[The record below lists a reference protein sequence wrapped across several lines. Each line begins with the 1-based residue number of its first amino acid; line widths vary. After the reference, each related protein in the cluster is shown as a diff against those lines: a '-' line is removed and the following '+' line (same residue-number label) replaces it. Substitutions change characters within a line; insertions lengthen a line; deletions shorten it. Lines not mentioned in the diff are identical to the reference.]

1 MSKNISN
8 LSGRIGLK
16 DNLFK
21 QISENTLS
29 DNPQD
34 IKEIAKKHNLGVST
48 LHGAESFYE
57 FLRPSHREKKA
68 FVCNGSACMC
78 AGTQDKLKDKLKEK
92 LGDDKVG
99 EMFCLGHCYENHAF
113 HYDGEN
119 YAGKDIEK
127 IDQIL
132 KGEEIKQ
139 EKFFSKSFATTS
151 FLMDDKLS
159 STDQFKDQLSK
170 FLKSDKKEIVKSLLD
185 SNLTGR
191 GGAGFPTGMKWD
203 FCSKAK
209 GDKKYVICNADEGD
223 SGAFSDRYLL
233 EDQPLKVIFGMVMCG
248 FVIGSDEGVLYIRGE
263 YPKSIEALNGSI
275 NELKKLGLLGE
286 NILGTDFSF
295 DLGICIG
302 QGAYI
307 CGEETALIASIEAI
321 NGSINE
327 LKKLGLLGENIL
339 GTNFS
344 FDLGI
349 CIGQGAYICGEETAL
364 IASIEGR
371 RAEVDVRP
379 PFPVTEGLYKKPTV
393 VNNVETLAAATGI
406 LINGSEKFSSI
417 GNKKSAGTKLVCLD
431 SFFNN
436 PGVYEIDMG
445 TPMKKIFNEIGGGYK
460 EPLKAFQIGG
470 PLGGVVPLSEIENL
484 NLDFQ
489 EFTAKGFML
498 GHASVVSIPKDFSMA
513 EYIHHL
519 FEFSAEESCG
529 KCFPGRL
536 GSYRGKE
543 MFDQAKKKTAKIP
556 LKLLEEL
563 LVTMKK
569 GCLCALCGAIP
580 TPIQNILKYFGDE
593 MKNDMVK
600 DN

>member
-1 MSKNISN
+1 VSKNISN

-21 QISENTLS
+21 KISENSLS
-29 DNPQD
+29 SSPKD
-34 IKEIAKKHNLGVST
+34 IKDIAKEYNLGVST

-78 AGTQDKLKDKLKEK
+78 AGTQEKLKETLKSK

-99 EMFCLGHCYENHAF
+99 EMFCLGHCYENKAF

-119 YAGKDIEK
+119 YAGNDIEK
-127 IDQIL
+127 IDQII
-132 KGEEIKQ
+132 KGEKINQDKY
-139 EKFFSKSFATTS
+139 FSKSFASTS

-159 STDQFKDQLSK
+159 TIEKFKDHLDVV
-170 FLKSDKKEIVKSLLD
+170 LKKDKKEIIQSLLN

-203 FCSKAK
+203 FCSKAP

-248 FVIGSDEGVLYIRGE
+248 YVIGSNEGVLYIRGE
-263 YPKSIEALNGSI
+263 YPKSIEA
-275 NELKKLGLLGE
+275 
-286 NILGTDFSF
+286 
-295 DLGICIG
+295 
-302 QGAYI
+302 
-307 CGEETALIASIEAI
+307 I
-321 NGSINE
+321 NGCINQ
-327 LKKLGLLGENIL
+327 LKQEGLLGENIL

-344 FDLGI
+344 FDLNI

-393 VNNVETLAAATGI
+393 VNNVETLAAAAGI
-406 LINGSEKFSSI
+406 LLNGAEKFSAI

-436 PGVYEIDMG
+436 PGIYEIEMG
-445 TPMKKIFNEIGGGYK
+445 TPMKKIFEEIGGGYK
-460 EPLKAFQIGG
+460 EPVKAFQIGG
-470 PLGGVVPLSEIENL
+470 PLGGVVPLSEIDNL

-498 GHASVVSIPKDFSMA
+498 GHASVVSIPKDFPMT

-543 MFDQAKKKTAKIP
+543 MFDQFKNKTAKIP
-556 LKLLEEL
+556 LKLLNEL
-563 LVTMKK
+563 LVTMQK

-580 TPIQNILKYFGDE
+580 TPIMNILKYFGDE

>member
-8 LSGRIGLK
+8 LSGKVGLK
-16 DNLFK
+16 YNLFQK
-21 QISENTLS
+21 IS
-29 DNPQD
+29 DNVLKNHPKD
-34 IKEIAKKHNLGVST
+34 NKEIANEYNLGVST
-48 LHGAESFYE
+48 VYGAESFYE
-57 FLRPSHREKKA
+57 FLRPAHRKKKA

-78 AGTQDKLKDKLKEK
+78 AGTQDKLKQTLKEK

-99 EMFCLGHCYENHAF
+99 VMFCLGHCYENNAF
-113 HYDGEN
+113 HYNGDN

-132 KGEEIKQ
+132 KGEKIKQ
-139 EKFFSKSFATTS
+139 DKFFSKSYASTS

-159 STDQFKDQLSK
+159 SINQVKDQLTK
-170 FLKSDKKEIVKSLLD
+170 FLKIDKKEIIKSILD

-203 FCSKAK
+203 FCSREKVK
-209 GDKKYVICNADEGD
+209 KKYVICNADEGD

-233 EDQPLKVIFGMVMCG
+233 EDQPLKVLFAMIICG
-248 FVIGSDEGVLYIRGE
+248 YVIGSDEGVLYIRGE
-263 YPKSIEALNGSI
+263 YPKSIEAINGSI
-275 NELKKLGLLGE
+275 NELKKAGLLGE
-286 NILGTDFSF
+286 NILGTGFSF
-295 DLGICIG
+295 DI
-302 QGAYI
+302 Y
-307 CGEETALIASIEAI
+307 
-321 NGSINE
+321 
-327 LKKLGLLGENIL
+327 
-339 GTNFS
+339 
-344 FDLGI
+344 I

-393 VNNVETLAAATGI
+393 VNNVETLAAVTGI
-406 LINGSEKFSSI
+406 LINGADKFAAI

-431 SFFNN
+431 SFFKN

-460 EPLKAFQIGG
+460 EPVKAFQIGG
-470 PLGGVVPLSEIENL
+470 PLGGVVPLSEIDNL

-489 EFTAKGFML
+489 EFSAKGFML
-498 GHASVVSIPKDFSMA
+498 GHASVVSIPKDFPMV

-543 MFDQAKKKTAKIP
+543 MFDQVMKKTAKIP
-556 LKLLEEL
+556 MQLLNDLLK
-563 LVTMKK
+563 TMQK

-580 TPIQNILKYFGDE
+580 TPIMNILKYFSNE
-593 MKNDMVK
+593 MKNDISA
-600 DN
+600 

>member
-16 DNLFK
+16 NNLFHK
-21 QISENTLS
+21 ISERSLKS
-29 DNPQD
+29 KDSAGM
-34 IKEIAKKHNLGVST
+34 KEIANEYKLGVST
-48 LHGAESFYE
+48 IHGAESFYE

-78 AGTQDKLKDKLKEK
+78 AGTQEPLKKKLQDKL
-92 LGDDKVG
+92 GSDKVG
-99 EMFCLGHCYENHAF
+99 EMFCLGYCYENNAF

-119 YAGKDIEK
+119 YAGNDINK
-127 IDQIL
+127 IDDII
-132 KGEEIKQ
+132 KGKSIIQ
-139 EKFFSKSFATTS
+139 EKFVSKSYATTS

-159 STDQFKDQLSK
+159 DLNKFKDHLGK
-170 FLKSDKKEIVKSLLD
+170 FLKKDKEEIIKSLLL

-209 GDKKYVICNADEGD
+209 SEKKYVICNADEGD

-233 EDQPLKVIFGMVMCG
+233 EDQPLKVIFGMVICG
-248 FVIGSDEGVLYIRGE
+248 YVIGGNEGVLYIRGE
-263 YPKSIEALNGSI
+263 YPKSIEALNASI
-275 NELKKLGLLGE
+275 NALKEAGLLGE
-286 NILGTDFSF
+286 KILGTDFCF
-295 DLGICIG
+295 DL
-302 QGAYI
+302 
-307 CGEETALIASIEAI
+307 
-321 NGSINE
+321 N
-327 LKKLGLLGENIL
+327 
-339 GTNFS
+339 
-344 FDLGI
+344 I

-393 VNNVETLAAATGI
+393 VNNVETLAAAAGI
-406 LINGSEKFSSI
+406 LLNGAEKFSSI

-436 PGVYEIDMG
+436 PGVYEIDMC
-445 TPMKKIFNEIGGGYK
+445 TPMKKIFYDIGGGLNK
-460 EPLKAFQIGG
+460 PVKAFQIGG
-470 PLGGVVPLSEIENL
+470 PLGGVVPTQEIENL

-489 EFTAKGFML
+489 EFTKAGFML
-498 GHASVVSIPKDFSMA
+498 GHASVVSIPSNFNMID
-513 EYIHHL
+513 YIHHL

-543 MFDQAKKKTAKIP
+543 MFDQVKNKSAKIP
-556 LKLLEEL
+556 LKLLNDL
-563 LVTMKK
+563 LITMKK

-580 TPIQNILKYFGDE
+580 TPIMNILKYFGDE
-593 MKNDMVK
+593 VK
-600 DN
+600 DDIVKEN

>member
-8 LSGRIGLK
+8 LSGKVGLK
-16 DNLFK
+16 YNLFQK
-21 QISENTLS
+21 IS
-29 DNPQD
+29 DNVLNNHPKDNKD
-34 IKEIAKKHNLGVST
+34 IANEYNLGVST
-48 LHGAESFYE
+48 VYGAESFYE
-57 FLRPSHREKKA
+57 FLRPAHREKKA

-78 AGTQDKLKDKLKEK
+78 SGTQDKLKETLREK
-92 LGDDKVG
+92 LGKDKVG
-99 EMFCLGHCYENHAF
+99 TMFCLGYCYENNAF
-113 HYDGEN
+113 HYNGEN

-127 IDQIL
+127 IDQII
-132 KGEEIKQ
+132 KGEKIQQDKY
-139 EKFFSKSFATTS
+139 FSKSYATTS
-151 FLMDDKLS
+151 FLMDDKLLS
-159 STDQFKDQLSK
+159 ISQVREQLTK
-170 FLKSDKKEIVKSLLD
+170 FLKTDKKEIIKTILD

-203 FCSKAK
+203 FCSREKVK
-209 GDKKYVICNADEGD
+209 KKYVICNADEGD

-233 EDQPLKVIFGMVMCG
+233 EDQPLKVLFAMIICG
-248 FVIGSDEGVLYIRGE
+248 YVIGGDEGVLYIRGE
-263 YPKSIEALNGSI
+263 YPKSIEAINGSI
-275 NELKKLGLLGE
+275 NELKKAGLLGE
-286 NILGTDFSF
+286 NILGTGFSF
-295 DLGICIG
+295 DI
-302 QGAYI
+302 Y
-307 CGEETALIASIEAI
+307 
-321 NGSINE
+321 
-327 LKKLGLLGENIL
+327 
-339 GTNFS
+339 
-344 FDLGI
+344 I

-393 VNNVETLAAATGI
+393 VNNVETLAAVTGI
-406 LINGSEKFSSI
+406 LINGADKFAAI

-431 SFFNN
+431 SFFKN

-460 EPLKAFQIGG
+460 EPVKAFQIGG
-470 PLGGVVPLSEIENL
+470 PLGGVDPLSEIDNL

-489 EFTAKGFML
+489 EFSAKGFML
-498 GHASVVSIPKDFSMA
+498 GHASVVSIPKDFPMV

-543 MFDQAKKKTAKIP
+543 MFDQVKNKTAKIP
-556 LKLLEEL
+556 MQLLNDLLK
-563 LVTMKK
+563 TMQK

-580 TPIQNILKYFGDE
+580 TPINNILKYFSSE
-593 MKNDMVK
+593 MKNDISA
-600 DN
+600 

>member
-16 DNLFK
+16 NNLFQK
-21 QISENTLS
+21 ISERSLASTN
-29 DNPQD
+29 DNGM
-34 IKEIAKKHNLGVST
+34 KEIADQYNVGVST
-48 LHGAESFYE
+48 IHGAESFYE

-78 AGTQDKLKDKLKEK
+78 AGTQGPLKKKLQEK
-92 LGDDKVG
+92 LGENKVG

-119 YAGKDIEK
+119 YAGKDINK
-127 IDQIL
+127 IDEII
-132 KGEEIKQ
+132 KGKEIKQ
-139 EKFFSKSFATTS
+139 EKFFSKSYAKTS

-159 STDQFKDQLSK
+159 NLDQFKQLFEK
-170 FLKSDKKEIVKSLLD
+170 VIKIDTKEIIKSLLD

-203 FCSKAK
+203 FCGKEKSE
-209 GDKKYVICNADEGD
+209 KKYVVCNADEGD

-233 EDQPLKVIFGMVMCG
+233 EDQPLKVLFGMVICG
-248 FVIGSDEGVLYIRGE
+248 YVIGSNEGVLYIRGE
-263 YPKSIEALNGSI
+263 YPKSIEAINGSI
-275 NELKKLGLLGE
+275 NSLKEAGLLGE
-286 NILGTDFSF
+286 NILGTSFSF
-295 DLGICIG
+295 DL
-302 QGAYI
+302 
-307 CGEETALIASIEAI
+307 
-321 NGSINE
+321 N
-327 LKKLGLLGENIL
+327 
-339 GTNFS
+339 
-344 FDLGI
+344 I

-406 LINGSEKFSSI
+406 LIHGADKFSSI

-436 PGVYEIDMG
+436 PGVYEIDMC
-445 TPMKKIFNEIGGGYK
+445 TPMKNIFNDIGGGFK
-460 EPLKAFQIGG
+460 EAVKALQIGG
-470 PLGGVVPLSEIENL
+470 PLGGVVPLTEAEKL

-489 EFTAKGFML
+489 EFREAGFML
-498 GHASVVSIPKDFSMA
+498 GHGSIVSIPKDFPMV

-543 MFDQAKKKTAKIP
+543 MFDQFKNKSAKIP
-556 LKLLEEL
+556 LKLLNEL
-563 LVTMKK
+563 LVTMQK

-580 TPIQNILKYFGDE
+580 TPIMNILKYFGDE
-593 MKNDMVK
+593 LKNDIVK

>member
-1 MSKNISN
+1 VSKNISN

-21 QISENTLS
+21 QISENSLS
-29 DNPQD
+29 KKPKD
-34 IKEIAKKHNLGVST
+34 ITEIAKKHNLGVST

-78 AGTQDKLKDKLKEK
+78 AGTQGPLKEKLKKK

-99 EMFCLGHCYENHAF
+99 EMFCLGYCYENHAF
-113 HYDGEN
+113 HYDGQN
-119 YAGKDIEK
+119 YAGNDINK
-127 IDQIL
+127 IDDIISGNDL
-132 KGEEIKQ
+132 EQ
-139 EKFFSKSFATTS
+139 EKFYSESFAKTS

-159 STDQFKDQLSK
+159 DIEK
-170 FLKSDKKEIVKSLLD
+170 FRDHLKKFIAIDKQKIIKSLLD

-223 SGAFSDRYLL
+223 SGAYSDRYLL
-233 EDQPLKVIFGMVMCG
+233 EDQALKVIFGMIVCG
-248 FVIGSDEGVLYIRGE
+248 YVIGSDEGVLYIRGE
-263 YPKSIEALNGSI
+263 YPKSIESLNASI
-275 NELKKLGLLGE
+275 NSLKREGLLGE
-286 NILGTDFSF
+286 KILGTD
-295 DLGICIG
+295 
-302 QGAYI
+302 
-307 CGEETALIASIEAI
+307 
-321 NGSINE
+321 
-327 LKKLGLLGENIL
+327 
-339 GTNFS
+339 FS

-393 VNNVETLAAATGI
+393 VNNVETLAAAAGI
-406 LINGSEKFSSI
+406 LLNGAEKFSAI
-417 GNKKSAGTKLVCLD
+417 GNKKSAGTKLVCFD

-436 PGVYEIDMG
+436 PGVYEVEMG
-445 TPMKKIFNEIGGGYK
+445 TPMKKVLYDIGGGFK
-460 EPLKAFQIGG
+460 EDIKALQIGG
-470 PLGGVVPLSEIENL
+470 PLGGVIPITEAEKL

-489 EFTAKGFML
+489 EFTVAGFML
-498 GHASVVSIPKDFSMA
+498 GHASIVSIPKDFPMV

-519 FEFSAEESCG
+519 FEFTAEESCG
-529 KCFPGRL
+529 KCFPGRI

-543 MFDQAKKKTAKIP
+543 MFDQLKSKKAKIP
-556 LKLLEEL
+556 LKVLNDLLI
-563 LVTMKK
+563 TMKK

-580 TPIQNILKYFGDE
+580 TPIMNILKYFGDE

-600 DN
+600 EN

>member
-1 MSKNISN
+1 MSKNISY

-16 DNLFK
+16 NNLFQK
-21 QISENTLS
+21 ISERSLKS
-29 DNPQD
+29 KDSAGM
-34 IKEIAKKHNLGVST
+34 KEIANEYNMGVST
-48 LHGAESFYE
+48 IHGAESFYE

-78 AGTQDKLKDKLKEK
+78 AGTQEPLKKKLQDKL
-92 LGDDKVG
+92 GSDKVG
-99 EMFCLGHCYENHAF
+99 EMFCLGYCYENNAF

-119 YAGKDIEK
+119 YAGNDINK
-127 IDQIL
+127 IDDII
-132 KGEEIKQ
+132 KGKSIIQ
-139 EKFFSKSFATTS
+139 EKFVSKSYATTS

-159 STDQFKDQLSK
+159 DINKFKDHLGK
-170 FLKSDKKEIVKSLLD
+170 FLKKDKEEIIKSLLL

-209 GDKKYVICNADEGD
+209 SEKKYVICNADEGD

-233 EDQPLKVIFGMVMCG
+233 EDQPLKVIFGMVICG
-248 FVIGSDEGVLYIRGE
+248 YVIGGNEGVLYIRGE
-263 YPKSIEALNGSI
+263 YPKSIEALNASI
-275 NELKKLGLLGE
+275 NALKEAGLLGE
-286 NILGTDFSF
+286 KILGTDFCF
-295 DLGICIG
+295 DL
-302 QGAYI
+302 
-307 CGEETALIASIEAI
+307 
-321 NGSINE
+321 N
-327 LKKLGLLGENIL
+327 
-339 GTNFS
+339 
-344 FDLGI
+344 I

-393 VNNVETLAAATGI
+393 VNNVETLAAAAGI
-406 LINGSEKFSSI
+406 LLNGAEKFSSI

-436 PGVYEIDMG
+436 PGVYEIDMC
-445 TPMKKIFNEIGGGYK
+445 TPMKKIFYEIGGGLNK
-460 EPLKAFQIGG
+460 PVKAFQIGG
-470 PLGGVVPLSEIENL
+470 PLGGVVPTQEIENL

-489 EFTAKGFML
+489 EFTKAGFML
-498 GHASVVSIPKDFSMA
+498 GHASVVSIPSNFNMID
-513 EYIHHL
+513 YIHHL

-543 MFDQAKKKTAKIP
+543 MFDQVKNKSAKIP
-556 LKLLEEL
+556 LKLLNDL
-563 LVTMKK
+563 LITMKK

-580 TPIQNILKYFGDE
+580 TPIMNILKYFGDE
-593 MKNDMVK
+593 VK
-600 DN
+600 DDIVKEN

>member
-16 DNLFK
+16 NNLFQK
-21 QISENTLS
+21 ISERSLKS
-29 DNPQD
+29 KDSAGM
-34 IKEIAKKHNLGVST
+34 KEIANEYNMGVST
-48 LHGAESFYE
+48 IHGAESFYE

-78 AGTQDKLKDKLKEK
+78 AGTQEPLKKKLQDKL
-92 LGDDKVG
+92 GSDKVG
-99 EMFCLGHCYENHAF
+99 EMFCLGYCYENNAF

-119 YAGKDIEK
+119 YAGNDINK
-127 IDQIL
+127 IDDII
-132 KGEEIKQ
+132 KGKSIIQ
-139 EKFFSKSFATTS
+139 EKFVSKSYATTS

-159 STDQFKDQLSK
+159 DINKFKDHLGK
-170 FLKSDKKEIVKSLLD
+170 FLKKDKEEIIKSLLL

-209 GDKKYVICNADEGD
+209 SEKKYVICNADEGD

-233 EDQPLKVIFGMVMCG
+233 EDQPLKVIFGMVICG
-248 FVIGSDEGVLYIRGE
+248 YVIGGNEGVLYIRGE
-263 YPKSIEALNGSI
+263 YPKSIEALNASI
-275 NELKKLGLLGE
+275 NALKEAGLLGE
-286 NILGTDFSF
+286 KILGTDFCF
-295 DLGICIG
+295 DL
-302 QGAYI
+302 
-307 CGEETALIASIEAI
+307 
-321 NGSINE
+321 N
-327 LKKLGLLGENIL
+327 
-339 GTNFS
+339 
-344 FDLGI
+344 I

-393 VNNVETLAAATGI
+393 VNNVETLAAAAGI
-406 LINGSEKFSSI
+406 LLNGAEKFSSI

-460 EPLKAFQIGG
+460 EPVKAFQIGG

-543 MFDQAKKKTAKIP
+543 MFDQVKTKSAKIP
-556 LKLLEEL
+556 LKLLNEL
-563 LVTMKK
+563 LVTMQK

-580 TPIQNILKYFGDE
+580 TPIMNILKYFGDE
-593 MKNDMVK
+593 MKNDIVK
-600 DN
+600 EN

>member
-1 MSKNISN
+1 VSKNISN

-16 DNLFK
+16 NNLFQK
-21 QISENTLS
+21 ISERSLASTN
-29 DNPQD
+29 DNGM
-34 IKEIAKKHNLGVST
+34 KEIADQYNVGVST
-48 LHGAESFYE
+48 IHGAESFYE

-78 AGTQDKLKDKLKEK
+78 AGTQAPLKKKLQEK
-92 LGDDKVG
+92 LGKDKVG

-119 YAGKDIEK
+119 YAGKDINK
-127 IDQIL
+127 IDEII
-132 KGEEIKQ
+132 KGKEIKQ
-139 EKFFSKSFATTS
+139 EKFFSKSYSKTS

-159 STDQFKDQLSK
+159 NLDQFKQLFEK
-170 FLKSDKKEIVKSLLD
+170 VIKIDKKEITKSLLD

-203 FCSKAK
+203 FCGKTKSE
-209 GDKKYVICNADEGD
+209 KKYVVCNADEGD

-233 EDQPLKVIFGMVMCG
+233 EDQPLKVLFGMVICG
-248 FVIGSDEGVLYIRGE
+248 YVIGSNEGVLYIRGE
-263 YPKSIEALNGSI
+263 YPKSIEAINGSI
-275 NELKKLGLLGE
+275 NSLKEAGLLGE
-286 NILGTDFSF
+286 NILGTSFSF
-295 DLGICIG
+295 DL
-302 QGAYI
+302 
-307 CGEETALIASIEAI
+307 
-321 NGSINE
+321 N
-327 LKKLGLLGENIL
+327 
-339 GTNFS
+339 
-344 FDLGI
+344 I

-406 LINGSEKFSSI
+406 LIHGADKFSSI

-445 TPMKKIFNEIGGGYK
+445 TPIKNIFNDIGGGFK
-460 EPLKAFQIGG
+460 EAVKALQIGG
-470 PLGGVVPLSEIENL
+470 PLGGVVPLTEAEKL

-489 EFTAKGFML
+489 EFTEAGFML
-498 GHASVVSIPKDFSMA
+498 GHGSIVSIPKNFPMV

-543 MFDQAKKKTAKIP
+543 MFDQFKNKSTKIP
-556 LKLLEEL
+556 LKLLNEL
-563 LVTMKK
+563 LVTMQK

-580 TPIQNILKYFGDE
+580 TPIMNILKYFGDE
-593 MKNDMVK
+593 LKNDIVK

>member
-16 DNLFK
+16 NNLFQK
-21 QISENTLS
+21 ISERSLKSKNDS
-29 DNPQD
+29 G
-34 IKEIAKKHNLGVST
+34 IKEIAEEYKMGVST
-48 LHGAESFYE
+48 IHGAESFYE

-78 AGTQDKLKDKLKEK
+78 AGTQETLKKKLKEK
-92 LGDDKVG
+92 LGKDKVG

-119 YAGKDIEK
+119 YAGKDINQIDK
-127 IDQIL
+127 II
-132 KGEEIKQ
+132 KGENIKQ
-139 EKFFSKSFATTS
+139 DKYISKSFASTS

-159 STDQFKDQLSK
+159 NIDQVKNNLKK
-170 FLKSDKKEIVKSLLD
+170 FLNTDKKEIVNSLLS

-209 GDKKYVICNADEGD
+209 SEKKYVVCNADEGD

-233 EDQPLKVIFGMVMCG
+233 EDQPLKVLFGMIICG
-248 FVIGSDEGVLYIRGE
+248 YVIGSNEGVLYIRGE
-263 YPKSIEALNGSI
+263 YPKSIEA
-275 NELKKLGLLGE
+275 
-286 NILGTDFSF
+286 
-295 DLGICIG
+295 
-302 QGAYI
+302 
-307 CGEETALIASIEAI
+307 I

-327 LKKLGLLGENIL
+327 LKNAGLLGEKIL

-344 FDLGI
+344 FDLNI

-406 LINGSEKFSSI
+406 LLNGPDKFSAI

-445 TPMKKIFNEIGGGYK
+445 TPMKKIFEEFGGGLK
-460 EPLKAFQIGG
+460 EDIKAFQIGG
-470 PLGGVVPLSEIENL
+470 PLGGVVPATEIEKL

-489 EFTAKGFML
+489 EFTAAGFML
-498 GHASVVSIPKDFSMA
+498 GHASVVSIPKNFSMA

-543 MFDQAKKKTAKIP
+543 MFDQLKKGTSKIP
-556 LKLLEEL
+556 IKLLNEL
-563 LVTMKK
+563 LITMKK

-580 TPIQNILKYFGDE
+580 TPIMNILKYFGDE
-593 MKNDMVK
+593 MKNDILK

>member
-1 MSKNISN
+1 VSKNISN

-21 QISENTLS
+21 KISENSLS
-29 DNPQD
+29 NSPKD
-34 IKEIAKKHNLGVST
+34 IKDIAKEYNLGVST

-78 AGTQDKLKDKLKEK
+78 AGTQEKLKETLKSK

-99 EMFCLGHCYENHAF
+99 EMFCLGHCYENKAF

-119 YAGKDIEK
+119 YAGNDIEK
-127 IDQIL
+127 IDQII
-132 KGEEIKQ
+132 KGEKIDQAKY
-139 EKFFSKSFATTS
+139 FSKSFASTS

-159 STDQFKDQLSK
+159 TIEKFKHHLDVV
-170 FLKSDKKEIVKSLLD
+170 LKKDKKEIIQSLLN

-203 FCSKAK
+203 FCSKAP

-248 FVIGSDEGVLYIRGE
+248 YVIGSNEGVLYIRGE
-263 YPKSIEALNGSI
+263 YPKSIEA
-275 NELKKLGLLGE
+275 
-286 NILGTDFSF
+286 
-295 DLGICIG
+295 
-302 QGAYI
+302 
-307 CGEETALIASIEAI
+307 I
-321 NGSINE
+321 NGCINQ
-327 LKKLGLLGENIL
+327 LKQDGLLGENIL

-344 FDLGI
+344 FDLNI

-393 VNNVETLAAATGI
+393 VNNVETLAAAAGI
-406 LINGSEKFSSI
+406 LLNGAEKFSAI

-436 PGVYEIDMG
+436 PGIYEIEMG
-445 TPMKKIFNEIGGGYK
+445 TPMKKIFEEVGGGYK
-460 EPLKAFQIGG
+460 EPVKAFQIGG
-470 PLGGVVPLSEIENL
+470 PLGGVVPLSEIDNL

-489 EFTAKGFML
+489 EFSAKGFML
-498 GHASVVSIPKDFSMA
+498 GHASVVSIPKDFPMT

-543 MFDQAKKKTAKIP
+543 MFDQFKNKTAKIP
-556 LKLLEEL
+556 LKLLNEL
-563 LVTMKK
+563 LVTMQK

-580 TPIQNILKYFGDE
+580 TPIMNILKYFGDE

>member
-16 DNLFK
+16 NNLFK
-21 QISENTLS
+21 KLSENVLS
-29 DNPQD
+29 KSPKD
-34 IKEIAKKHNLGVST
+34 IKEIAKEYNLGVST
-48 LHGAESFYE
+48 IYGAESFYE
-57 FLRPSHREKKA
+57 FLRPAHREKKA

-78 AGTQDKLKDKLKEK
+78 AGTQEK
-92 LGDDKVG
+92 LERTLKAKLGEDKVG
-99 EMFCLGHCYENHAF
+99 KMFCLGHCYENNAF
-113 HYDGEN
+113 HYEGEN

-132 KGEEIKQ
+132 KGEKITQ
-139 EKFFSKSFATTS
+139 DKFFSKSYATTS
-151 FLMDDKLS
+151 FLMDDNLS
-159 STDQFKDQLSK
+159 SIQQVKDLLGKFIKTDKQ
-170 FLKSDKKEIVKSLLD
+170 EIIKSLLA

-203 FCSKAK
+203 FCSKAVSN
-209 GDKKYVICNADEGD
+209 KKYVICNADEGD

-233 EDQPLKVIFGMVMCG
+233 EEQPLKVLFGMMICG
-248 FVIGSDEGVLYIRGE
+248 YVIGSNEGVLYIRGE
-263 YPKSIEALNGSI
+263 YPKSIEAINGCI
-275 NELKKLGLLGE
+275 NELKK
-286 NILGTDFSF
+286 
-295 DLGICIG
+295 
-302 QGAYI
+302 A
-307 CGEETALIASIEAI
+307 
-321 NGSINE
+321 
-327 LKKLGLLGENIL
+327 KLLGENIL
-339 GTNFS
+339 GTNFC
-344 FDLGI
+344 FDLNI

-406 LINGSEKFSSI
+406 LINGADKFSSI

-431 SFFNN
+431 SFFKN

-460 EPLKAFQIGG
+460 TPVKAFQIGG
-470 PLGGVVPLSEIENL
+470 PLGGVVPLSEIDKL

-489 EFTAKGFML
+489 EFSAKGFML
-498 GHASVVSIPKDFSMA
+498 GHASVVSIPKDFPMV

-543 MFDQAKKKTAKIP
+543 MFDQVKKKTSKIP
-556 LKLLEEL
+556 LKLLNDL
-563 LVTMKK
+563 LVTMQK

-580 TPIQNILKYFGDE
+580 TPIMNILKYFSDE
-593 MKNDMVK
+593 MKNDISA
-600 DN
+600 

>member
-1 MSKNISN
+1 MSKNISK

-16 DNLFK
+16 DNLFQK
-21 QISENTLS
+21 LSERSLNS
-29 DNPQD
+29 KNGEGM
-34 IKEIAKKHNLGVST
+34 KEIADKYHVGVST

-57 FLRPSHREKKA
+57 FLRPAHREKKA

-78 AGTQDKLKDKLKEK
+78 AGTQEPLKEKLKEK
-92 LGDDKVG
+92 LGNDKVG
-99 EMFCLGHCYENHAF
+99 EMFCLGYCYENHAF
-113 HYDGEN
+113 HYDGKN
-119 YAGKDIEK
+119 YAGEDIKK
-127 IDQIL
+127 IDQII
-132 KGEEIKQ
+132 KGEEINQ
-139 EKFFSKSFATTS
+139 EKFFSKSYATTS

-159 STDQFKDQLSK
+159 DLSKFKDQLSK
-170 FLKSDKKEIVKSLLD
+170 FLKTEKSEIIKSLLS

-209 GDKKYVICNADEGD
+209 SDKKYVICNADEGD
-223 SGAFSDRYLL
+223 SGAYSDRYLL
-233 EDQPLKVIFGMVMCG
+233 EDQPLKVIFGMVLCG
-248 FVIGSDEGVLYIRGE
+248 YVIGGDEGVLYIRGE

-275 NELKKLGLLGE
+275 NSLKEAGLLGK

-295 DLGICIG
+295 DL
-302 QGAYI
+302 
-307 CGEETALIASIEAI
+307 
-321 NGSINE
+321 N
-327 LKKLGLLGENIL
+327 
-339 GTNFS
+339 
-344 FDLGI
+344 I

-393 VNNVETLAAATGI
+393 VNNVETLAAAAGI
-406 LINGSEKFSSI
+406 LLNGAEKFSSI

-445 TPMKKIFNEIGGGYK
+445 TSMKKVFYEIGGGLNK
-460 EPLKAFQIGG
+460 SVKAFQIGG
-470 PLGGVVPLSEIENL
+470 PLGGVVPTKEIDNL

-489 EFTAKGFML
+489 EFTAAGFML
-498 GHASVVSIPKDFSMA
+498 GHASVVSIPSDFNMVD
-513 EYIHHL
+513 YIHHL
-519 FEFSAEESCG
+519 FEFTAEESCG

-543 MFDQAKKKTAKIP
+543 MFDQVKNKSAKIP
-556 LKLLEEL
+556 LKLLNEL
-563 LVTMKK
+563 LITMKK

-580 TPIQNILKYFGDE
+580 TPIMNILKYFGHE
-593 MKNDMVK
+593 MKDDMVK
-600 DN
+600 EN

>member
-21 QISENTLS
+21 KISENSLS
-29 DNPQD
+29 SSPKD
-34 IKEIAKKHNLGVST
+34 IKDIAKEYNLGVST

-57 FLRPSHREKKA
+57 FLRPSHRAKKA

-78 AGTQDKLKDKLKEK
+78 AGTQEKLKETLKSK

-99 EMFCLGHCYENHAF
+99 EMFCLGHCYENKAF

-119 YAGKDIEK
+119 YAGNDIEK
-127 IDQIL
+127 IDQII
-132 KGEEIKQ
+132 KGEKIDQDKY
-139 EKFFSKSFATTS
+139 FSKSFASTS

-159 STDQFKDQLSK
+159 TIEKFKDHLDVV
-170 FLKSDKKEIVKSLLD
+170 LKKDKKEIIQSLLN

-203 FCSKAK
+203 FCSKAP

-248 FVIGSDEGVLYIRGE
+248 YVIGSNEGVLYIRGE
-263 YPKSIEALNGSI
+263 YPKSIEA
-275 NELKKLGLLGE
+275 
-286 NILGTDFSF
+286 
-295 DLGICIG
+295 
-302 QGAYI
+302 
-307 CGEETALIASIEAI
+307 I
-321 NGSINE
+321 NGCINQ
-327 LKKLGLLGENIL
+327 LKQDGLLGENIL
-339 GTNFS
+339 GTNFT
-344 FDLGI
+344 FDLNI

-393 VNNVETLAAATGI
+393 VNNVETLAAAAGI
-406 LINGSEKFSSI
+406 LLNGAEKFSAI

-436 PGVYEIDMG
+436 PGIYEIEMG
-445 TPMKKIFNEIGGGYK
+445 TPMKKIFEEIGGGYK
-460 EPLKAFQIGG
+460 EPVKAFQIGG
-470 PLGGVVPLSEIENL
+470 PLGGVVPLSEIDNL

-498 GHASVVSIPKDFSMA
+498 GHASVVSIPKDFPMT

-543 MFDQAKKKTAKIP
+543 MFDQFKSKTAKIP
-556 LKLLEEL
+556 LKLLNEL
-563 LVTMKK
+563 LVTMQK

-580 TPIQNILKYFGDE
+580 TPIMNILKYFGDE

>member
-21 QISENTLS
+21 QISENSLS
-29 DNPQD
+29 KKPKD
-34 IKEIAKKHNLGVST
+34 ITEIAKKHNLGVST

-78 AGTQDKLKDKLKEK
+78 AGTQGPLKEKLKKK

-99 EMFCLGHCYENHAF
+99 EMFCLGYCYENHAF
-113 HYDGEN
+113 HYDGQN
-119 YAGKDIEK
+119 YAGNDINK
-127 IDQIL
+127 IDDIISGNDL
-132 KGEEIKQ
+132 EQ
-139 EKFFSKSFATTS
+139 EKFYSESFAKTS

-159 STDQFKDQLSK
+159 DIEK
-170 FLKSDKKEIVKSLLD
+170 FRDHLKKFIAIDKQKIIKSLLD

-223 SGAFSDRYLL
+223 SGAYSDRYLL
-233 EDQPLKVIFGMVMCG
+233 EDQALKVIFGMIVCG
-248 FVIGSDEGVLYIRGE
+248 YVIGSDEGVLYIRGE
-263 YPKSIEALNGSI
+263 YPKSIESLNASI
-275 NELKKLGLLGE
+275 NSLKREGLLGE
-286 NILGTDFSF
+286 KILGTD
-295 DLGICIG
+295 
-302 QGAYI
+302 
-307 CGEETALIASIEAI
+307 
-321 NGSINE
+321 
-327 LKKLGLLGENIL
+327 
-339 GTNFS
+339 FS

-393 VNNVETLAAATGI
+393 VNNVETLAAAAGI
-406 LINGSEKFSSI
+406 LLNGAEKFSAI
-417 GNKKSAGTKLVCLD
+417 GNKKSAGTKLVCFD

-436 PGVYEIDMG
+436 PGVYEVEMG
-445 TPMKKIFNEIGGGYK
+445 TPMKKVLYDIGGGFK
-460 EPLKAFQIGG
+460 EDIKALQIGG
-470 PLGGVVPLSEIENL
+470 PLGGVIPITEAEKL

-489 EFTAKGFML
+489 EFTVAGFML
-498 GHASVVSIPKDFSMA
+498 GHASIVSIPKDFPMV

-519 FEFSAEESCG
+519 FEFTAEESCG
-529 KCFPGRL
+529 KCFPGRI

-543 MFDQAKKKTAKIP
+543 MFDQLKSKKAKIP
-556 LKLLEEL
+556 LKVLNDLLI
-563 LVTMKK
+563 TMKK

-580 TPIQNILKYFGDE
+580 TPIMNILKYFGDE

-600 DN
+600 EN

>member
-1 MSKNISN
+1 VSKNISN

-21 QISENTLS
+21 KISENSLS
-29 DNPQD
+29 SSPKD
-34 IKEIAKKHNLGVST
+34 IKDIAKEYNLGVST

-78 AGTQDKLKDKLKEK
+78 AGTQGKLKETLKSK

-99 EMFCLGHCYENHAF
+99 EMFCLGHCYENKAF

-119 YAGKDIEK
+119 YAGTDIEK
-127 IDQIL
+127 IDQII
-132 KGEEIKQ
+132 KGEKIDQDKY
-139 EKFFSKSFATTS
+139 FSKSFASTS

-159 STDQFKDQLSK
+159 TIEKFKDHLDVV
-170 FLKSDKKEIVKSLLD
+170 LKKDKKEIIQSLLN

-203 FCSKAK
+203 FCSKAP

-248 FVIGSDEGVLYIRGE
+248 YVIGSNEGVLYIRGE
-263 YPKSIEALNGSI
+263 YPKSIEA
-275 NELKKLGLLGE
+275 
-286 NILGTDFSF
+286 
-295 DLGICIG
+295 
-302 QGAYI
+302 
-307 CGEETALIASIEAI
+307 I
-321 NGSINE
+321 NGCINQ
-327 LKKLGLLGENIL
+327 LKQDGLLGENIL

-344 FDLGI
+344 FDLNI

-393 VNNVETLAAATGI
+393 VNNVETLAAAAGI
-406 LINGSEKFSSI
+406 LLNGAEKFAAI

-436 PGVYEIDMG
+436 PGIYEIEMG
-445 TPMKKIFNEIGGGYK
+445 TPMKKIFEEIGGGYK
-460 EPLKAFQIGG
+460 EPVKAFQIGG
-470 PLGGVVPLSEIENL
+470 PLGGVVPLSEIDNL

-498 GHASVVSIPKDFSMA
+498 GHASVVSIPKDFPMT

-543 MFDQAKKKTAKIP
+543 MFDQFKNKTAKIP
-556 LKLLEEL
+556 LKLLNEL
-563 LVTMKK
+563 LVTMQK

-580 TPIQNILKYFGDE
+580 TPIMNILKYFGDE

>member
-1 MSKNISN
+1 VSKNISN

-21 QISENTLS
+21 KISENSLS
-29 DNPQD
+29 NSPKD
-34 IKEIAKKHNLGVST
+34 IKDIAKEYNLGVST

-78 AGTQDKLKDKLKEK
+78 AGTQEKLKETLKSK

-99 EMFCLGHCYENHAF
+99 EMFCLGHCYENKAF

-119 YAGKDIEK
+119 YAGNDIEK
-127 IDQIL
+127 IDQII
-132 KGEEIKQ
+132 KGEKIDQDKY
-139 EKFFSKSFATTS
+139 FSKSFASTS

-159 STDQFKDQLSK
+159 TIEKFKDHLDVV
-170 FLKSDKKEIVKSLLD
+170 LKKDKKEIIQSLLN

-203 FCSKAK
+203 FCSKAP

-248 FVIGSDEGVLYIRGE
+248 YVIGSNEGVLYIRGE
-263 YPKSIEALNGSI
+263 YPKSIEA
-275 NELKKLGLLGE
+275 
-286 NILGTDFSF
+286 
-295 DLGICIG
+295 
-302 QGAYI
+302 
-307 CGEETALIASIEAI
+307 I
-321 NGSINE
+321 NGCINQ
-327 LKKLGLLGENIL
+327 LKQDGLLGENIL

-344 FDLGI
+344 FDLNI

-393 VNNVETLAAATGI
+393 VNNVETLAAAAGI
-406 LINGSEKFSSI
+406 LLNGAEKFSAI

-436 PGVYEIDMG
+436 PGIYEIEMG
-445 TPMKKIFNEIGGGYK
+445 TPMKKIFEEIGGGYK
-460 EPLKAFQIGG
+460 EPVKAFQIGG
-470 PLGGVVPLSEIENL
+470 PLGGVVPLSEIDNL

-489 EFTAKGFML
+489 EFSAKGFML
-498 GHASVVSIPKDFSMA
+498 GHASVVSIPKDFPMT

-543 MFDQAKKKTAKIP
+543 MFDQFKNKTAKIP
-556 LKLLEEL
+556 LKLLNEL
-563 LVTMKK
+563 LVTMQK

-580 TPIQNILKYFGDE
+580 TPIMNILKYFGDE

>member
-1 MSKNISN
+1 MSKNISK

-16 DNLFK
+16 NNLFQK
-21 QISENTLS
+21 ISERS
-29 DNPQD
+29 S
-34 IKEIAKKHNLGVST
+34 KSKKDESMKVLADEYNMGVST
-48 LHGAESFYE
+48 IHGAESFYE

-68 FVCNGSACMC
+68 FICNGSACMC
-78 AGTQDKLKDKLKEK
+78 AGTQKNLKNKLENK
-92 LGDDKVG
+92 LGKGKVG

-119 YAGKDIEK
+119 YAGEDINM
-127 IDQIL
+127 IDQII
-132 KGEEIKQ
+132 KGENIKQ
-139 EKFFSKSFATTS
+139 KKFSSKSFASTS
-151 FLMDDKLS
+151 FLMDKKLLNI
-159 STDQFKDQLSK
+159 DQFKELLKK
-170 FLKSDKKEIVKSLLD
+170 FINTDKKEIIKSLTD
-185 SNLTGR
+185 SNLSGR

-203 FCSKAK
+203 FCGREKSE
-209 GDKKYVICNADEGD
+209 KKYVVCNADEGD

-233 EDQPLKVIFGMVMCG
+233 EDQPLKVLFGMVICG
-248 FVIGSDEGVLYIRGE
+248 YVIGSDEGVLYIRGE
-263 YPKSIEALNGSI
+263 YPKSIES
-275 NELKKLGLLGE
+275 
-286 NILGTDFSF
+286 
-295 DLGICIG
+295 
-302 QGAYI
+302 
-307 CGEETALIASIEAI
+307 I
-321 NGSINE
+321 NGSINA
-327 LKKLGLLGENIL
+327 LKKSKLLGKNIL

-344 FDLGI
+344 FDLNI

-406 LINGSEKFSSI
+406 LIHGSDKFSSI

-436 PGVYEIDMG
+436 PGVYEIDMC
-445 TPMKKIFNEIGGGYK
+445 TSMKKIINEIGGGLK
-460 EPLKAFQIGG
+460 EPVKALQIGG
-470 PLGGVVPLSEIENL
+470 PLGGIVPIEKVEKL

-489 EFTAKGFML
+489 EFIGAGFML
-498 GHASVVSIPKDFSMA
+498 GHGSIVSIPKDFSMV

-543 MFDQAKKKTAKIP
+543 MFDQALNKSKKIP
-556 LKLLEEL
+556 EKLLNEL
-563 LVTMKK
+563 LVTMKN

-580 TPIQNILKYFGDE
+580 VPIMNILKYFGHE
-593 MKNDMVK
+593 MKNDIVQE
-600 DN
+600 N

>member
-1 MSKNISN
+1 MSKNISK

-16 DNLFK
+16 DNLFQK
-21 QISENTLS
+21 MSKISLS
-29 DNPQD
+29 SKNGGNLNE
-34 IKEIAKKHNLGVST
+34 IKEVAEKYHVGIST
-48 LHGAESFYE
+48 FHGAESFYE
-57 FLRPSHREKKA
+57 FLRPEHRAKKA

-78 AGTQDKLKDKLKEK
+78 AGTQEPLKKKLQDK

-119 YAGKDIEK
+119 YAGSDISK
-127 IDQIL
+127 IDQIV
-132 KGEEIKQ
+132 KGEKIDQ
-139 EKFFSKSFATTS
+139 EKFFSKSFASTS

-159 STDQFKDQLSK
+159 SIDQFKENLNRFIK
-170 FLKSDKKEIVKSLLD
+170 TDKKEIISLLSS

-191 GGAGFPTGMKWD
+191 GGAGFPAGMKWD
-203 FCSKAK
+203 FCSKTNSE
-209 GDKKYVICNADEGD
+209 KKYVVCNADEGD

-233 EDQPLKVIFGMVMCG
+233 EDQPLKVLFAMMICG
-248 FVIGSDEGVLYIRGE
+248 YAIGSDEGVLYIRGE
-263 YPKSIEALNGSI
+263 YPKSIEAINGCI
-275 NELKKLGLLGE
+275 NELKDKKLLGKD
-286 NILGTDFSF
+286 ILGTKFSF
-295 DLGICIG
+295 DL
-302 QGAYI
+302 
-307 CGEETALIASIEAI
+307 T
-321 NGSINE
+321 
-327 LKKLGLLGENIL
+327 
-339 GTNFS
+339 
-344 FDLGI
+344 I

-406 LINGSEKFSSI
+406 LLNGADKFSSI

-431 SFFNN
+431 SFFKN

-445 TPMKKIFNEIGGGYK
+445 TSMKKIFNEIGGGFK
-460 EPLKAFQIGG
+460 EPVKALQIGG
-470 PLGGVVPLSEIENL
+470 PLGGVIPIAEAEKL

-489 EFTAKGFML
+489 EFSAAGFML
-498 GHASVVSIPKDFSMA
+498 GHASIVSIPKNFPMF

-543 MFDQAKKKTAKIP
+543 MFDQAKNKTAKIP
-556 LKLLEEL
+556 LKLLNEL
-563 LVTMKK
+563 LVTMQK

-580 TPIQNILKYFGDE
+580 MPIMNILKYFGDE

>member
-8 LSGRIGLK
+8 LSGKVGLK
-16 DNLFK
+16 HNLFQK
-21 QISENTLS
+21 IS
-29 DNPQD
+29 DNVLKNHPKD
-34 IKEIAKKHNLGVST
+34 NKEIANEYNLGVST
-48 LHGAESFYE
+48 VYGAESFYE

-78 AGTQDKLKDKLKEK
+78 AGTQDKLKQTLKAK
-92 LGDDKVG
+92 LGEDKVG
-99 EMFCLGHCYENHAF
+99 SMFCLGYCYENNAF
-113 HYDGEN
+113 HYNGEN

-132 KGEEIKQ
+132 KGEKIKQ
-139 EKFFSKSFATTS
+139 DKFFSKSYATTS

-159 STDQFKDQLSK
+159 SIKQVKEQLTK
-170 FLKSDKKEIVKSLLD
+170 FLKTDKKEIIKSILD

-203 FCSKAK
+203 FCSREKVK
-209 GDKKYVICNADEGD
+209 KKYVICNADEGD

-233 EDQPLKVIFGMVMCG
+233 EDQPLKVLFAMIICG
-248 FVIGSDEGVLYIRGE
+248 YVIGGDEGVLYIRGE
-263 YPKSIEALNGSI
+263 YPKSIEAINGCI
-275 NELKKLGLLGE
+275 NELKKAGLLGE
-286 NILGTDFSF
+286 NILGTGFSF
-295 DLGICIG
+295 DI
-302 QGAYI
+302 Y
-307 CGEETALIASIEAI
+307 
-321 NGSINE
+321 
-327 LKKLGLLGENIL
+327 
-339 GTNFS
+339 
-344 FDLGI
+344 I

-393 VNNVETLAAATGI
+393 VNNVETLAAVTGI
-406 LINGSEKFSSI
+406 LINGADKFAAI

-431 SFFNN
+431 SFFKN

-445 TPMKKIFNEIGGGYK
+445 TSMKKIFNEIGGGYK
-460 EPLKAFQIGG
+460 EPVKAFQIGG
-470 PLGGVVPLSEIENL
+470 PLGGVVPLSEIDNL

-489 EFTAKGFML
+489 EFSAKGFML
-498 GHASVVSIPKDFSMA
+498 GHASVVSIPKDFPMV

-543 MFDQAKKKTAKIP
+543 MFDQVKNKTAKIP
-556 LKLLEEL
+556 LKLLNDL
-563 LVTMKK
+563 LVTMQK

-580 TPIQNILKYFGDE
+580 TPIMNILKYFSNE
-593 MKNDMVK
+593 MKNDISA
-600 DN
+600 

>member
-16 DNLFK
+16 NNLFQK
-21 QISENTLS
+21 MSERSLNSKNDQGMKELAEEYKMGIST
-29 DNPQD
+29 
-34 IKEIAKKHNLGVST
+34 V
-48 LHGAESFYE
+48 HGAESFYE

-78 AGTQDKLKDKLKEK
+78 AGTQGQLKKKLQEK
-92 LGDDKVG
+92 LGEDKVG

-119 YAGKDIEK
+119 YAGEDIKK
-127 IDQIL
+127 IDQIIS
-132 KGEEIKQ
+132 GHEIKQ
-139 EKFFSKSFATTS
+139 EKFFSKSYATTS

-159 STDQFKDQLSK
+159 TIDQFKEHLSK
-170 FLKSDKKEIVKSLLD
+170 FLKTDKKEIIKSLLD

-203 FCSKAK
+203 FCSKTK
-209 GDKKYVICNADEGD
+209 SKKKYVVCNADEGD

-233 EDQPLKVIFGMVMCG
+233 EDQPLKVLFGMVICG
-248 FVIGSDEGVLYIRGE
+248 YVIGGNEGVLYIRGE
-263 YPKSIEALNGSI
+263 YPKSIEAINGSI
-275 NELKKLGLLGE
+275 NLLKNEKLLGE
-286 NILGTDFSF
+286 KILGTDFSF
-295 DLGICIG
+295 DL
-302 QGAYI
+302 
-307 CGEETALIASIEAI
+307 
-321 NGSINE
+321 N
-327 LKKLGLLGENIL
+327 
-339 GTNFS
+339 
-344 FDLGI
+344 I

-393 VNNVETLAAATGI
+393 VNNVESLAAATGI
-406 LINGSEKFSSI
+406 LINGPEKFSAI

-431 SFFNN
+431 SFFKN

-460 EPLKAFQIGG
+460 EPIKAFQIGG
-470 PLGGVVPLSEIENL
+470 PLGGIVPLAEVEKL

-489 EFTAKGFML
+489 EFTTGGFML
-498 GHASVVSIPKDFSMA
+498 GHASVVSIPKDFNMID
-513 EYIHHL
+513 YIHHL

-543 MFDQAKKKTAKIP
+543 MFDQVKNKTAKIP
-556 LKLLEEL
+556 LKLLNEL
-563 LVTMKK
+563 LVTMQK

-580 TPIQNILKYFGDE
+580 TPIMNILKYFGDE
-593 MKNDMVK
+593 LKNDIIHE
-600 DN
+600 N

>member
-16 DNLFK
+16 DNLFQK
-21 QISENTLS
+21 ISENSLS
-29 DNPQD
+29 KSPKD
-34 IKEIAKKHNLGVST
+34 IKEIAKEYNLGVST

-78 AGTQDKLKDKLKEK
+78 AGTQDKLKETLKSK

-99 EMFCLGHCYENHAF
+99 EMFCLGHCYENKAF

-119 YAGKDIEK
+119 YAGNDIEK
-127 IDQIL
+127 IDQII
-132 KGEEIKQ
+132 KGEKIDQDKY
-139 EKFFSKSFATTS
+139 FSKSFASTS

-159 STDQFKDQLSK
+159 TIEKFKDQLNLIINK
-170 FLKSDKKEIVKSLLD
+170 DKKEIIQSLLD

-203 FCSKAK
+203 FCSKAP

-233 EDQPLKVIFGMVMCG
+233 EDQPLKVIFGMVVCG
-248 FVIGSDEGVLYIRGE
+248 YVIGSNEGVLYIRGE
-263 YPKSIEALNGSI
+263 YPKSIEA
-275 NELKKLGLLGE
+275 
-286 NILGTDFSF
+286 
-295 DLGICIG
+295 
-302 QGAYI
+302 
-307 CGEETALIASIEAI
+307 I
-321 NGSINE
+321 NGCINL
-327 LKKLGLLGENIL
+327 LKQEGLLGENIL
-339 GTNFS
+339 GTNFK
-344 FDLGI
+344 FDLNI

-393 VNNVETLAAATGI
+393 VNNVETLAAAAGI
-406 LINGSEKFSSI
+406 LLNGAEKFSAI

-436 PGVYEIDMG
+436 PGIYEIEMG
-445 TPMKKIFNEIGGGYK
+445 TPMKKIFEEIGGGYK
-460 EPLKAFQIGG
+460 EPVKAFQIGG

-498 GHASVVSIPKDFSMA
+498 GHASVVSIPKDFPMT

-519 FEFSAEESCG
+519 FEYSAEESCG

-543 MFDQAKKKTAKIP
+543 MFDQFKSKTAKIP
-556 LKLLEEL
+556 LKLLNEL
-563 LVTMKK
+563 LVTMQK

-580 TPIQNILKYFGDE
+580 TPIMNILKYFGDE

>member
-21 QISENTLS
+21 KISENSLS
-29 DNPQD
+29 NSPKD
-34 IKEIAKKHNLGVST
+34 IKDIAKEYNLGVST

-78 AGTQDKLKDKLKEK
+78 AGTQEKLKETLKSK
-92 LGDDKVG
+92 LGEDKVG
-99 EMFCLGHCYENHAF
+99 EMFCLGHCYENKAF

-119 YAGKDIEK
+119 YAGNDIEK
-127 IDQIL
+127 IDQII
-132 KGEEIKQ
+132 KGEKIDQDKY
-139 EKFFSKSFATTS
+139 FSKSFASTS

-159 STDQFKDQLSK
+159 TIEKFKDHLDVV
-170 FLKSDKKEIVKSLLD
+170 LKKDKKEIIQSLLN

-203 FCSKAK
+203 FCSKAP

-248 FVIGSDEGVLYIRGE
+248 YVIGSNEGVLYIRGE
-263 YPKSIEALNGSI
+263 YPKSIEA
-275 NELKKLGLLGE
+275 
-286 NILGTDFSF
+286 
-295 DLGICIG
+295 
-302 QGAYI
+302 
-307 CGEETALIASIEAI
+307 I
-321 NGSINE
+321 NGCINQ
-327 LKKLGLLGENIL
+327 LKQDGLLGENIL

-344 FDLGI
+344 FDLNI

-393 VNNVETLAAATGI
+393 VNNVETLAAAAGI
-406 LINGSEKFSSI
+406 LLNGAEKFSAI

-436 PGVYEIDMG
+436 PGIYEIEMG
-445 TPMKKIFNEIGGGYK
+445 TPMKKIFEEIGGGYK
-460 EPLKAFQIGG
+460 EPVKAFQIGG
-470 PLGGVVPLSEIENL
+470 PLGGVVPLSEIDNL

-498 GHASVVSIPKDFSMA
+498 GHASVVSIPKDFPMT

-543 MFDQAKKKTAKIP
+543 MFDQFKNKTAKIP
-556 LKLLEEL
+556 LKLLNEL
-563 LVTMKK
+563 LVTMQK

-580 TPIQNILKYFGDE
+580 TPIMNILKYFGDE

>member
-8 LSGRIGLK
+8 LSGRVGLK

-21 QISENTLS
+21 KISENSLS
-29 DNPQD
+29 NSPKD
-34 IKEIAKKHNLGVST
+34 IKDIAKEYNLGVST

-78 AGTQDKLKDKLKEK
+78 AGTQEKLKETLKSK

-99 EMFCLGHCYENHAF
+99 EMFCLGHCYENKAF

-119 YAGKDIEK
+119 YAGNDIEK
-127 IDQIL
+127 IDQII
-132 KGEEIKQ
+132 KGEKIDQDKY
-139 EKFFSKSFATTS
+139 FSKSFASTS
-151 FLMDDKLS
+151 FLMNDKLS
-159 STDQFKDQLSK
+159 TIEKFKNHLDVV
-170 FLKSDKKEIVKSLLD
+170 LKKDKKEIIQSLLN

-203 FCSKAK
+203 FCSKAP

-248 FVIGSDEGVLYIRGE
+248 YVIGSNEGVLYIRGE
-263 YPKSIEALNGSI
+263 YPKSIEA
-275 NELKKLGLLGE
+275 
-286 NILGTDFSF
+286 
-295 DLGICIG
+295 
-302 QGAYI
+302 
-307 CGEETALIASIEAI
+307 I
-321 NGSINE
+321 NGCINQ
-327 LKKLGLLGENIL
+327 LKQDGLLGENIL

-344 FDLGI
+344 FDLNI

-393 VNNVETLAAATGI
+393 VNNVETLAAAAGI
-406 LINGSEKFSSI
+406 LLNGAEKFSAI

-436 PGVYEIDMG
+436 PGIYEIEMG
-445 TPMKKIFNEIGGGYK
+445 TPMKKIFEEIGGGYK
-460 EPLKAFQIGG
+460 EPVKAFQIGG
-470 PLGGVVPLSEIENL
+470 PLGGVVPLSEIDNL

-498 GHASVVSIPKDFSMA
+498 GHASVVSIPKDFPMT

-543 MFDQAKKKTAKIP
+543 MFDQFKNKTAKIP
-556 LKLLEEL
+556 LKLLNEL
-563 LVTMKK
+563 LVTMQK

-580 TPIQNILKYFGDE
+580 TPIMNILKYFGDE

>member
-1 MSKNISN
+1 MSKNISK

-16 DNLFK
+16 DNLFQK
-21 QISENTLS
+21 MSKISLS
-29 DNPQD
+29 SKNGGSLNE
-34 IKEIAKKHNLGVST
+34 IKEVAEKYHVGIST
-48 LHGAESFYE
+48 FHGAESFYE
-57 FLRPSHREKKA
+57 FLRPEHRAKKA

-78 AGTQDKLKDKLKEK
+78 AGTQEPLKKKLQDK

-119 YAGKDIEK
+119 YAGSDISK
-127 IDQIL
+127 IDQII
-132 KGEEIKQ
+132 KGEKIDQ
-139 EKFFSKSFATTS
+139 EKFFSKSFASTS

-159 STDQFKDQLSK
+159 SIDQFKENLNRFIK
-170 FLKSDKKEIVKSLLD
+170 TDKKEIISLLSS

-191 GGAGFPTGMKWD
+191 GGAGFPAGMKWD
-203 FCSKAK
+203 FCSKTNSE
-209 GDKKYVICNADEGD
+209 KKYVVCNADEGD

-233 EDQPLKVIFGMVMCG
+233 EDQPLKVLFAMMICG
-248 FVIGSDEGVLYIRGE
+248 YAIGSDEGVLYIRGE
-263 YPKSIEALNGSI
+263 YPKSIEAINGCI
-275 NELKKLGLLGE
+275 NELKNKKLLGKD
-286 NILGTDFSF
+286 ILGTKFSF
-295 DLGICIG
+295 DL
-302 QGAYI
+302 
-307 CGEETALIASIEAI
+307 T
-321 NGSINE
+321 
-327 LKKLGLLGENIL
+327 
-339 GTNFS
+339 
-344 FDLGI
+344 I

-406 LINGSEKFSSI
+406 LLNGADKFSSI

-431 SFFNN
+431 SFFKN

-445 TPMKKIFNEIGGGYK
+445 TSMKKIFNEIGGGFK
-460 EPLKAFQIGG
+460 EPVKALQIGG
-470 PLGGVVPLSEIENL
+470 PLGGVIPIAEAEKL

-489 EFTAKGFML
+489 EFSAAGFML
-498 GHASVVSIPKDFSMA
+498 GHASIVSIPKNFPMV

-543 MFDQAKKKTAKIP
+543 MFDQVKNKTAKIP
-556 LKLLEEL
+556 LKLLNEL
-563 LVTMKK
+563 LVTMQK

-580 TPIQNILKYFGDE
+580 MPIMNILKYFGDE

>member
-16 DNLFK
+16 NNLFQK
-21 QISENTLS
+21 ISERSLKSKNDS
-29 DNPQD
+29 GM
-34 IKEIAKKHNLGVST
+34 KEIANEYKMGVST
-48 LHGAESFYE
+48 IHGAESFYE

-78 AGTQDKLKDKLKEK
+78 AGTQETLKEK
-92 LGDDKVG
+92 LQEKLGEDKVG

-119 YAGKDIEK
+119 YAGNDINQIDK
-127 IDQIL
+127 IISG
-132 KGEEIKQ
+132 KNIKQ
-139 EKFFSKSFATTS
+139 EKYFSKSFATTS

-159 STDQFKDQLSK
+159 NLDQFKDSLNK
-170 FLKSDKKEIVKSLLD
+170 FIKTDKNEIVSSLLS

-209 GDKKYVICNADEGD
+209 SEKKYVVCNADEGD

-233 EDQPLKVIFGMVMCG
+233 EDQPLKVLFGMIICG
-248 FVIGSDEGVLYIRGE
+248 YVIGSDEGVLYIRGE
-263 YPKSIEALNGSI
+263 YPKSIEA
-275 NELKKLGLLGE
+275 
-286 NILGTDFSF
+286 
-295 DLGICIG
+295 
-302 QGAYI
+302 
-307 CGEETALIASIEAI
+307 I
-321 NGSINE
+321 NGSINA
-327 LKKLGLLGENIL
+327 LKQAGLLGDKIL

-344 FDLGI
+344 FDLNI

-406 LINGSEKFSSI
+406 LLNGAEKFSSI

-431 SFFNN
+431 SFFNK

-445 TPMKKIFNEIGGGYK
+445 TPMKKIFEEFGGGLK
-460 EPLKAFQIGG
+460 EEVKAFQIGG
-470 PLGGVVPLSEIENL
+470 PLGGVVPVKEIEKL

-489 EFTAKGFML
+489 EFTAAGFML
-498 GHASVVSIPKDFSMA
+498 GHASVVSIPKNFSMA

-543 MFDQAKKKTAKIP
+543 MFDQLKKGTSKIP
-556 LKLLEEL
+556 LKLLNEL
-563 LVTMKK
+563 LITMKK

-580 TPIQNILKYFGDE
+580 TPIMNILKYFGDE
-593 MKNDMVK
+593 MKNDILK